1 MPASARA
8 LTVTRRCGDQNR
20 ARWARDL
27 VEPSVW
33 LGGRRR
39 RGPRAISCDGATQD
53 RRAVPPA
60 VPATQPSARK
70 WPEATL
76 LARPA
81 PSSSEDQRKAGP
93 SGAEWGRAGPPVPGA
108 GTPLRSGGVLGQS
121 PSQAREDCPG
131 RPPARVPPVLLPS
144 CQSTEE
150 TAETLP
156 STANQPSI
164 QLIRQSFLNLIFITV
179 SLF

>member
-1 MPASARA
+1 MFSKPLLSCYYVPASARA
-8 LTVTRRCGDQNR
+8 LTVTRRYGDQNR

-81 PSSSEDQRKAGP
+81 PSSSEDQRKAGL
-93 SGAEWGRAGPPVPGA
+93 SGAERGHPCPGLGRRSAPVEWSASRPRRPMRTVQAGHRPGCPPSFFRPVNQRKRQQRHFRA
-108 GTPLRSGGVLGQS
+108 QLI
-121 PSQAREDCPG
+121 SQAF
-131 RPPARVPPVLLPS
+131 
-144 CQSTEE
+144 
-150 TAETLP
+150 
-156 STANQPSI
+156 N
-164 QLIRQSFLNLIFITV
+164 
-179 SLF
+179 